1 MDIINNA
8 LFYLLQLIKEFQDNL
23 GLAGGYALAIVL
35 LTMGIRLILWP
46 LNNTQ
51 TRSMKKMQE
60 LQPKLK
66 QLQEKFKDSPQQMQ
80 AEMMKFY
87 AEHKFNPLAG
97 CLPML
102 IQLPIFIGLY
112 GMLISPNFLAVAGHE
127 TIFGFGHLSQTLT
140 SHAGAANDN
149 IMDVEANDK
158 FVTANTLTVDF
169 DSGTTAEYPI
179 RDARKVLQVNPQP
192 LIPGEPMT
200 ITLNARH
207 LGKDGFA
214 ESFVKLIKS
223 AQLVMVNDGT
233 KEVETLHFAPTDMAA
248 AAADNPS
255 AQGWTLA
262 STVPTQLGEKE
273 VHKGMLLL
281 IGLYALVT
289 VLYQQVMQSGAA
301 VADNPQ
307 AKLMKFMPLMFVGVL
322 FFIPIP
328 AGVMLYLIVTMVMMF
343 LQTLWVKVTD
353 DKAKAALG
361 PSAGSQ
367 VVDIT
372 PKGA

>member
-8 LFYLLQLIKEFQDNL
+8 LFYLLQLIKDFQDSL
-23 GLAGGYALAIVL
+23 GMAGGYALAIVL
-35 LTMGIRLILWP
+35 LTAAIRLILWP
-46 LNNTQ
+46 LNTTQ

-66 QLQEKFKDSPQQMQ
+66 ELQAKFKDSPQQMQ

-127 TIFGFGHLSQTLT
+127 TIFGYGHLSQTLT
-140 SHAGAANDN
+140 SHAGQANDKM
-149 IMDVEANDK
+149 MDIEANDK
-158 FVTANTLTVDF
+158 FVTANTITVNF
-169 DSGTTAEYPI
+169 ESGTTADYPV
-179 RDARKVLQVNPQP
+179 RDAHKVLTVSPQP

-200 ITLNARH
+200 VTLNARH
-207 LGKDGFA
+207 LGKEGFA
-214 ESFVKLIKS
+214 ESFIQKIKS
-223 AQLVMVNDGT
+223 ATLVMVNDGT
-233 KEVETLHFAPTDMAA
+233 KEVETLTFSPTDMAA
-248 AAADNPS
+248 ANADNPS
-255 AQGWTLA
+255 AQGWMLA
-262 STVPTQLGEKE
+262 TDVPTQLGEKE

-301 VADNPQ
+301 MADNPQ
-307 AKLMKFMPLMFVGVL
+307 AKLMKFMPLLFVGVL

-328 AGVMLYLIVTMVMMF
+328 AGVMLYLIVTMLMMF
-343 LQTLWVKVTD
+343 AQTLWVKITD
-353 DKAKAALG
+353 DKAKAASL
-361 PSAGSQ
+361 PQAGNQ
-367 VVDIT
+367 VVDIAA
-372 PKGA
+372 KG